1 LANVSFTILFLLT
14 VLVFLVALLLLLL
27 CFIIIFIHVL
37 IWSIS
42 YEMIILTIIVA
53 RSLGP
58 WPQLVLLVSF
68 EHFFLVHQFG
78 EYFLKRVISSR
89 SYWVLSSL
97 SSSSYSL
104 ELSIISLF
112 PLPFLLVLKAMSYLL
127 EDDMP

>member
-1 LANVSFTILFLLT
+1 LANVSFTIILLLT

-27 CFIIIFIHVL
+27 CFIIIFIPVL

-42 YEMIILTIIVA
+42 YEMIILTTIVA

-58 WPQLVLLVSF
+58 WPQLVLVSF

-112 PLPFLLVLKAMSYLL
+112 SLAFLACFESNVLFIGG
-127 EDDMP
+127 